1 MLVNL
6 NKNLTN
12 FQTSCEEVYF
22 HVIVIFIN
30 LQKAF
35 TPCKFSCRNNIAGN
49 TNTRLIQLE
58 KLFFKSLFNLFAT

>member
-49 TNTRLIQLE
+49 IQILG
-58 KLFFKSLFNLFAT
+58 